1 MMMGG
6 GGYGS
11 GGMGGGSMMRGGGPS
26 SGGSGGR
33 WGSMGLDRDEEG
45 GAIYN
50 HTVVL
55 RLMKYVT
62 PYKSRLALT
71 VMSMLFYTGTVVS
84 LPLLVGWIIDSYI
97 STGDVNGLNLVALIF
112 VLVATVQFFTNVV
125 HQRFMAYIGQRVL
138 YTLRVQLFGHLQR
151 LSMSFF
157 DRHQVGSVMSRVQND
172 VQQLQEFLNVAVM
185 TLADVLSIGG
195 IVVTMAV
202 LSPRLAAITLSVVPL
217 LFILMIVWQRFARK
231 TFIQVRQAIAEV
243 NSGLQEN
250 ITGVRVVQ
258 SLNRE
263 GANAQRFGKAN
274 YEHLDAN
281 LRAGRL
287 MAMLFPSVEILSALA
302 LSLVVFFGGSMV
314 LDNQLEVGVLVA
326 FALYIQRFF
335 EPVRN
340 LTMQYS
346 SLQRAMVS
354 GSRIFELLDTEPE
367 VVDQPD
373 AVELGKVEGA
383 VTYEGVKFH
392 YIEDEPV
399 LKGIDMEIPAG
410 KTYALVGPTGAGKTT
425 IVSLLM
431 RLYDVSEGRITVDG
445 HDIRDVTQTSLA
457 HQLSVVPQEPYLF
470 SGTVK
475 ENIRYNR
482 VESTDEDVERAARAV
497 GAHDFIVK
505 LQDGYDTPMQERG
518 GNLSVGQRQL
528 ISFARALVAD
538 PRILILDEATANI
551 DTHTEMLI
559 QEALS
564 ELLKDRT
571 ALVIAHRLSTI
582 RNADRIVV
590 VDQGAVVEQGTHDE
604 LISLDGLYAKLYSF
618 STGGVMGEPQ
628 RGAETPDGEAT
639 AGPMSPGNGGQG
651 RGPNGRGMG
660 GGRGGRRGMGM
671 RPEGIPGG
679 DD

>member
-6 GGYGS
+6 GGF
-11 GGMGGGSMMRGGGPS
+11 GGGGMMRGGGPS

-33 WGSMGLDRDEEG
+33 WGSMGLDRDAEG
-45 GAIYN
+45 GAIYD
-50 HTVVL
+50 HSVVL

-62 PYKSRLALT
+62 PYRSQLALT
-71 VMSMLFYTGTVVS
+71 IMAMLFYTGTVVS

-97 STGDVNGLNLVALIF
+97 ATGDLNGLNLVALIF
-112 VLVATVQFFTNVV
+112 ALVATVQFFMNVI
-125 HQRFMAYIGQRVL
+125 HQRLMAYIGQKVL
-138 YTLRVQLFGHLQR
+138 YTLRVELFGHLQR

-202 LSPRLAAITLSVVPL
+202 LSPKLAAITLSVVPL

-263 GANAQRFGKAN
+263 DTNMRRFGKAN
-274 YEHLDAN
+274 YDHLDAN
-281 LRAGRL
+281 LKAGRL

-373 AVELGKVEGA
+373 AIELDKIEGA
-383 VTYEGVKFH
+383 VRYEGVKFH
-392 YIEDEPV
+392 YIEEEPV

-445 HDIRDVTQTSLA
+445 HDVRDVTQTSLA

-470 SGTVK
+470 SGTVND
-475 ENIRYNR
+475 NIRYNR
-482 VESTDEDVERAARAV
+482 IESTAEDIERAARAV
-497 GAHDFIVK
+497 GAHDFIMK
-505 LQDGYDTPMQERG
+505 LDKGYDTPMQERG

-564 ELLKDRT
+564 ELLNDRT

-582 RNADRIVV
+582 RNADQIIV

-604 LISLDGLYAKLYSF
+604 LIALDGLYAKLYSF
-618 STGGVMGEPQ
+618 STGGVMGEPR
-628 RGAETPDGEAT
+628 RGAETPDGEAA
-639 AGPMSPGNGGQG
+639 AGRMGPGNGRRGG
-651 RGPNGRGMG
+651 RPNGRGSG
-660 GGRGGRRGMGM
+660 RPPGGRGGMGM
-671 RPEGIPGG
+671 RPEGVPGG
-679 DD
+679 DS